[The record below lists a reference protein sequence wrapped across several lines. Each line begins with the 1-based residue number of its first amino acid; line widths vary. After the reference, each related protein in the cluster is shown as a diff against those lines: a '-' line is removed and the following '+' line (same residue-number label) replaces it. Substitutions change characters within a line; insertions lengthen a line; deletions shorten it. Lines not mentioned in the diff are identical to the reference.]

1 MRLKGK
7 TAIVTGAA
15 SGIGR
20 AVAERFAREG
30 AKVVL
35 ADVKAKEGRAASRAV
50 GRGAKFIL
58 CDVGDKKAVDRL
70 VQQTVRAF
78 GGLDIMVANA
88 GIVHSGDF
96 LELAEADWDKVIRVN
111 LKGVFLSAQ
120 AAAKQMVRQLEKGR
134 APGTIIT
141 MSSVNAVLAIPS
153 IPAYVA
159 AKGGVNQLTKAMAL
173 ALAPHGIRVNA
184 IGPGTILTELAQ
196 AVLTDAAARRR
207 VLSRTPLGRLGTG
220 DEVASVAVFLAS
232 ADASY
237 VTGQTIYPDG
247 GRLAL
252 NYTVAVPD

>member
-7 TAIVTGAA
+7 IAIVTGAA
-15 SGIGR
+15 GGIGR
-20 AVAERFAREG
+20 AIAERFAGEG

-35 ADVKAKEGRAASRAV
+35 ADVKAKQGRAAARAI
-50 GRGAKFIL
+50 GKGARFIA
-58 CDVGDKKAVDRL
+58 CDVGDKQAVDRL
-70 VQQTVRAF
+70 IRATVRAH

-88 GIVHSGDF
+88 GIVHAGDF
-96 LELAEADWDKVIRVN
+96 LELAESDWDRVIRVN

-120 AAAKQMVRQLEKGR
+120 AAAKQMVAGIKKGR
-134 APGTIIT
+134 QPGTIIT
-141 MSSVNAVLAIPS
+141 MSSVNAVLAIPA

-196 AVLTDAAARRR
+196 AVMKDDAARRR
-207 VLSRTPLGRLGTG
+207 ILSRTPLGRMGTG
-220 DEVASVAVFLAS
+220 AEVASVAVFLAS
-232 ADASY
+232 SDASY
-237 VTGQTIYPDG
+237 VTGQTVYPDG